1 MKKINTS
8 FFPAIAWFIIS
19 TILLCLPGSK
29 LPKIEWLNKIWF
41 DKWVHIIIFAIMVI
55 LWCRP
60 IAKKTLPVSALKK
73 NFLFLSLVWLIYG
86 IMMEWVQLKFIPNRS
101 FDKGDILAGAI
112 GCLVGLFF
120 SNRVYIK
127 R

>member
-8 FFPAIAWFIIS
+8 FLPAIAWFIIS

-41 DKWVHIIIFAIMVI
+41 DKWVHITMFGIMVI
-55 LWCRP
+55 LWCRA
-60 IAKKTLPVSALKK
+60 IAKKTLPVSILKK
-73 NFLFLSLVWLIYG
+73 KFLFLSLVWLVYG

-101 FDKGDILAGAI
+101 FDKGDILADAI